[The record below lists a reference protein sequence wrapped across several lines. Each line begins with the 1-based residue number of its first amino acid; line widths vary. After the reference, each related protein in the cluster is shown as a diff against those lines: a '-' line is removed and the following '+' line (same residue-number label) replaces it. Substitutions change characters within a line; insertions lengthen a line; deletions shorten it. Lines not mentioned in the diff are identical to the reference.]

1 MLNIIKK
8 IFKKKEEPK
17 EIKQEENL
25 IEEVLVLT
33 EEKIIKNKIKETVS
47 ETISHTKSDLKSGLG
62 G

>member
-1 MLNIIKK
+1 MEILRR
-8 IFKKKEEPK
+8 IFKRKPK